1 MQIISN
7 EIYGIDVDKWDYFAR
22 DCHCLGIANNF
33 DYKRYMAFAKVM
45 RVDGDHLQI
54 CSRDK
59 VRFVILSPLSLSSQ
73 EAHNLYEMFHT
84 RYTLHRRAYQHK
96 TKVAVEMM

>member
-1 MQIISN
+1 MSN

-33 DYKRYMAFAKVM
+33 DYKRYIAFAKVM
-45 RVDGDHLQI
+45 KVDGDRLQI

-59 VRFVILSPLSLSSQ
+59 VRKTPYSITFIFVIGSTQ
-73 EAHNLYEMFHT
+73 F
-84 RYTLHRRAYQHK
+84 
-96 TKVAVEMM
+96 V

>member
-1 MQIISN
+1 MSN

-33 DYKRYMAFAKVM
+33 DYKGYIAFAKVM
-45 RVDGDHLQI
+45 KVDGDRLQI

-59 VRFVILSPLSLSSQ
+59 VRKTPYSITFIFVIGSTQ
-73 EAHNLYEMFHT
+73 F
-84 RYTLHRRAYQHK
+84 
-96 TKVAVEMM
+96 V

>member
-22 DCHCLGIANNF
+22 DCHCLGLANNF

-45 RVDGDHLQI
+45 RVDGDRLQI

-59 VRFVILSPLSLSSQ
+59 VRFVILS
-73 EAHNLYEMFHT
+73 LYLYHHRKHT
-84 RYTLHRRAYQHK
+84 ICMKCFTLDILCIEEHVS
-96 TKVAVEMM
+96 TKLKLL